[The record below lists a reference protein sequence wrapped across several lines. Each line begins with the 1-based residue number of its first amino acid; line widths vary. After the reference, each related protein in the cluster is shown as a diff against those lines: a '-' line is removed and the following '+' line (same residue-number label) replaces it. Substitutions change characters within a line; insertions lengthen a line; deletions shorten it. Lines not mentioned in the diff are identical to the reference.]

1 MREIII
7 IIIVSIVFVI
17 IMYPIV
23 FPDRSFILYV
33 RDLSE
38 KNAGQKYRYQILF
51 KLRSC
56 NDIELILYSNQL
68 YKSISAVFFTRYIEK
83 HREYFRFRYQDKTY
97 TIPKKEVEIIE
108 FKGSWNIEWW

>member
-7 IIIVSIVFVI
+7 ITVSIVFVI

-23 FPDRSFILYV
+23 FPDRSVILYV

-51 KLRSC
+51 KLRSG
-56 NDIELILYSNQL
+56 NDIELILYSDQL
-68 YKSISAVFFTRYIEK
+68 YKCMSAVFFARYIE
-83 HREYFRFRYQDKTY
+83 
-97 TIPKKEVEIIE
+97 
-108 FKGSWNIEWW
+108 NIENITDLGIRIKYTRFQRKKSKQ